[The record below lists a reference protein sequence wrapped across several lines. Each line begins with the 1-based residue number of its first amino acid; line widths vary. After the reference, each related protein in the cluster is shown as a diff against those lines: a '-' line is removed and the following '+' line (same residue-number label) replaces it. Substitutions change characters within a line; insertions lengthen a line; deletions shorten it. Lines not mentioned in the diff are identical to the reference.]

1 MMNETRKNH
10 VGGGGEG
17 HLPCDFKVLLTV
29 FSIFAVVVASGLVIL
44 SDSSD
49 ALTSDGTEHGTSDSP
64 LTGLSGDVT
73 DFDGT
78 YYVAVGSPVEI
89 LGVVDFDT
97 GFNHVITN
105 VTEGFGLTLDEYGAG
120 ALVYKIVGSVS
131 KAGEITINIMSEG
144 SSGIDYRTFTLMAVD
159 VLSGSGTEGDPFQVT
174 SEDLVS
180 DIVDFLDKYRS
191 SFTDAYV
198 YFEFESGSY
207 VNFTAPSPDD
217 GYFVII
223 DEGSLSGSGSPF
235 AGTMVLSGIA
245 TEEFS
250 MEVANID
257 VDFTY
262 HFYFIPEI
270 DFTSPDS
277 VYGISGKSISYI
289 ATTNV
294 LPTFTELGG
303 TAASWLDID
312 PTTGQISGT
321 FPTVDSETTF
331 TYEIQ
336 AAYVIYQSNTATLTL
351 TITVIPALEFL
362 SDPAEGVVASIG
374 FQTQSEY
381 HPMQARE

>member
-1 MMNETRKNH
+1 MS
-10 VGGGGEG
+10 VGGGEG

-44 SDSSD
+44 FDSSD

-191 SFTDAYV
+191 SFTDDYV

-217 GYFVII
+217 GFFVII

-245 TEEFS
+245 TEAFS
-250 MEVANID
+250 MEVSNVDA
-257 VDFTY
+257 DFTY

-277 VYGISGKSISYI
+277 VYGISGKSISYT

-294 LPTFTELGG
+294 VSTFSELGG
-303 TAASWLDID
+303 IAASWLDID
-312 PTTGQISGT
+312 PTTGQVTGT
-321 FPTVDSETTF
+321 LPTVDSVTTY

-336 AAYVIYQSNTATLTL
+336 AASAFFMSNTATLTL

-374 FQTQSEY
+374 SQTQSEH